1 MKIIHFIL
9 GKANPNRMNGV
20 NKVVNN
26 LATTQCN
33 MGLDVELWGVTDDL
47 SHNYPERNYTTKLFK
62 KSKNPFRISK
72 KIRKELKNTDVTFHF
87 HGGFIPQYFTM
98 AVILKRHNIPFIL
111 TSHGSYNK
119 QALLKSKILKKWYF
133 NLFEKR
139 IIKIAKQIHF
149 IGKSEFNYID
159 DLVNNVNKVLIPN
172 GQELLI
178 NSKIELNDK
187 IIFGFC
193 GRLNIHVKGLD
204 ILFEGFSQFV
214 KESNKPAEL
223 WIIGGGDDFNKLIQ
237 LTYDYGIKDKVI
249 FFGTKYGDDK
259 NELISK
265 MDYFCHTS
273 RYEGLPTAVLEAS
286 ALNVPSIV
294 SAETNIGDY
303 LLANKAGIVLLKNE
317 AEYLCNAFKEV
328 EYQTAEQRKEYGNNA
343 IEMIKNEFSWET
355 ICSKLSHYYFN

>member
-26 LATTQCN
+26 LATTQHN

-47 SHNYPERNYTTKLFK
+47 THNYPTRNYTTKLFK
-62 KSKNPFRISK
+62 KSKNPFRISN
-72 KIRKELKNTDVTFHF
+72 KIRKQLNEADVIFHF

-98 AVILKRHNIPFIL
+98 SKLLKRKNIPYIL

-119 QALLKSKILKKWYF
+119 QALLKSKTIKKWYF

-139 IIKIAKQIHF
+139 VIKMAKQTHF
-149 IGKSEFNYID
+149 IGESEFNHID
-159 DLVNNVNKVLIPN
+159 DVVKNVNKILIPN
-172 GQELLI
+172 GQELLS
-178 NSKIELNDK
+178 NSNFELNDK

-204 ILFEGFSQFV
+204 ILLEGFSKFV
-214 KESNKPAEL
+214 KESTKPAEL

-237 LTYDYGIKDKVI
+237 LTYDYGIKDKVF
-249 FFGTKYGDDK
+249 FFGTKYGEDK

-286 ALNVPSIV
+286 ALNIPSIV
-294 SAETNIGDY
+294 SKETNIGDY
-303 LLANKAGIVLLKNE
+303 LLSNKAGIVLNENE
-317 AEYLCNAFKEV
+317 AEYVCSAFKEV
-328 EYQTAEQRKEYGNNA
+328 EHQTVKQRKEFGVNA
-343 IEMIKNEFSWET
+343 INMIKNEFSWET
-355 ICSKLSHYYFN
+355 ICSKLSHYYFS